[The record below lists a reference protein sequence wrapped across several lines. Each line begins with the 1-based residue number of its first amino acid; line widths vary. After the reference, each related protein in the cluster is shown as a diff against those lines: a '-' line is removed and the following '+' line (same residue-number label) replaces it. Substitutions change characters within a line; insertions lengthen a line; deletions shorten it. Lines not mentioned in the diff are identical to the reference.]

1 MTAADLS
8 GRDLDVA
15 VARALGCLEHYEHGC
30 NARWMRYSTDPAT
43 LDEKL
48 AWLNSHV
55 WLGGVMLFEEPRRHP
70 KLGRWIAI
78 ANECTGSVV
87 ERGAR
92 DDDARRF
99 RVEGETLHEAVARLV
114 VAVKEAMP

>member
-48 AWLNSHV
+48 AWLRDRCDYVEIIV
-55 WLGGVMLFEEPRRHP
+55 WRDGEVEAATCRSSMHRGDRRMH
-70 KLGRWIAI
+70 GR
-78 ANECTGSVV
+78 N
-87 ERGAR
+87 
-92 DDDARRF
+92 
-99 RVEGETLHEAVARLV
+99 LHEAVARLV